1 MKISG
6 ATVLNLF
13 LVFVPVPIIG
23 EYLHWSASVVFFTSC
38 LAIIPLA
45 GLMGKATEHL
55 ADRVGEGIGG
65 LLNATF
71 GNACEL
77 IIALAALRA
86 GLIDVVK
93 ASITGSIIGNILLV
107 LGASMLAGG
116 LKYQKQSFNRT
127 AATTSATLLALAA
140 ISLTVPSVFHFAV
153 LSPHSHSITHV
164 HGGVPEPG
172 EKFSN
177 PLIETPDAE
186 AAHPSEGGAKGGT
199 ARDTTQHS
207 TTGATGTTGTAEQT
221 GTAGTPSIG
230 SVPAGTTTEG
240 SGELSSSLT
249 NNPMH
254 KPHTEAEC
262 KVLQQNAHVSETKL
276 ALAISIVQMI
286 VYFLSLVF
294 SLKTHKQLYVRES
307 DDESAE
313 AIGVSGWGVKTSVS
327 ILLVCT
333 VLVAILSEYMVHAVE
348 ATAHTMHMTQLFIG
362 VILVAII
369 GNAAEHSTAILMAM
383 KDKMDLAL
391 NIALGSGAQIAL
403 FVAPVIVFASFIMG
417 KPMDL
422 CFSHFEILAIVVSVI
437 ILQYVATDGECNWLE
452 GVQLLAVYTILG
464 FAFFFA

>member
-6 ATVLNLF
+6 ATVLNLL
-13 LVFVPVPIIG
+13 LVFVPVPIVG
-23 EYLHWSASVVFFTSC
+23 EYLHFSPSVIFFTSC

-55 ADRVGEGIGG
+55 ADRVGEGVGG

-153 LSPHSHSITHV
+153 QAPHKHSITHV

-172 EKFSN
+172 EKFDN
-177 PLIETPDAE
+177 PLIETPETGEEHKKERSDTASG
-186 AAHPSEGGAKGGT
+186 AATGGAT
-199 ARDTTQHS
+199 DTTGHS
-207 TTGATGTTGTAEQT
+207 PNFQ
-221 GTAGTPSIG
+221 TPSIG
-230 SVPAGTTTEG
+230 SVPPGTTQEPGDT
-240 SGELSSSLT
+240 LT
-249 NNPMH
+249 NNPLH
-254 KPHTEAEC
+254 KPHTEEEC
-262 KVLQQNAHVSETKL
+262 KVIQQSAHLSETKL
-276 ALAISIVQMI
+276 ALAISVVQMI

-327 ILLVCT
+327 ILLGCT
-333 VLVAILSEYMVHAVE
+333 VLVAILSEFMVHAVE

-403 FVAPVIVFASFIMG
+403 FVAPVIVFASFIIG

>member
-23 EYLHWSASVVFFTSC
+23 EYLHWSANVIFFTSC

-140 ISLTVPSVFHFAV
+140 ISLTVPSVFHFSV
-153 LSPHSHSITHV
+153 LAPHTHSITHV
-164 HGGVPEPG
+164 HGGVPETG
-172 EKFSN
+172 EKFAN
-177 PLIETPDAE
+177 PLIETPGEHVHPTGE
-186 AAHPSEGGAKGGT
+186 ADEHKNEGT
-199 ARDTTQHS
+199 
-207 TTGATGTTGTAEQT
+207 QT
-221 GTAGTPSIG
+221 GTSNSGTG
-230 SVPAGTTTEG
+230 GDHG
-240 SGELSSSLT
+240 SGTSMQSIEKQNPPTESHHSSLT
-249 NNPMH
+249 NNPLH
-254 KPHTEAEC
+254 QPHTEAEC
-262 KVLQQNAHVSETKL
+262 KTIQQSAHVSETKL

-286 VYFLSLVF
+286 VYFLSLLF

>member
-23 EYLHWSASVVFFTSC
+23 EYLHLSPSIIFFTCC
-38 LAIIPLA
+38 LGIIPLA

-127 AATTSATLLALAA
+127 AASTSATLLALAA

-153 LSPHSHSITHV
+153 QAPHSHSITHA
-164 HGGVPEPG
+164 HGGVAEPG
-172 EKFSN
+172 EKFDN
-177 PLIETPDAE
+177 PLIETPDSTE
-186 AAHPSEGGAKGGT
+186 QRKEEPVTKPST
-199 ARDTTQHS
+199 AS
-207 TTGATGTTGTAEQT
+207 GTTA
-221 GTAGTPSIG
+221 AGHGSEPQGPSIG
-230 SVPAGTTTEG
+230 SVPPGTTAE
-240 SGELSSSLT
+240 SGDTMT

-262 KVLQQNAHVSETKL
+262 KIIQQSAHLSETKL
-276 ALAISIVQMI
+276 ALAISVVQMI
-286 VYFLSLVF
+286 VYFLSLLF

-403 FVAPVIVFASFIMG
+403 FVAPVIVFASFIIG